1 MMYQRFNTPGCQS
14 GATLIETLVSLFVLA
29 VGLFGVLTMQLKSIQ
44 QGQNSFVYSQ
54 AIVLANDLSE
64 RIKSST
70 NPADELSSWQ
80 TRVKEQLPGGE
91 GSISGTGAGIQ
102 TITITFNEKTVSLPI
117 QDRHTITFQSWL

>member
-1 MMYQRFNTPGCQS
+1 MMYQRSHSLAYQS
-14 GATLIETLVSLFVLA
+14 GATLIETLVSLFVLG
-29 VGLFGVLTMQLKSIQ
+29 VGLFGVLTLQLKSIQ

-70 NPADELSSWQ
+70 NPADELTSWQ

-91 GSISGTGAGIQ
+91 GAITGTGAGKQ
-102 TITITFNEKTVSLPI
+102 TITISFNEKTASLPI
-117 QDRHTITFQSWL
+117 NDKHTITFQSWL